1 MSPSQC
7 LQQNRETEKFKINSY
22 TSVAIIHQPMQCL
35 VEASNDKP
43 QNNVEEGSN
52 CDSFASEECA
62 EFL

>member
-7 LQQNRETEKFKINSY
+7 LQQNRDRKFKRNSY

-52 CDSFASEECA
+52 CDSFASQECA